1 MQVMDQSSEPEN
13 LKNAGDQKS
22 INFHILTIFP
32 EMFYSPFDQGIISK
46 AINNGRINIFLH
58 DIRDKAVD
66 KHGSVDDYP
75 FGGGPGMLL
84 KPEPIFNS
92 IESIK
97 KDHQINNNSPII
109 LLSPQGQQFTHTK
122 ALEFSK
128 KSDLILICG
137 RYEGFDE
144 RIREKLATEEISIG
158 DFILSGGEIA
168 AMSVIDAVSRLVPD
182 VLGSKESSEND
193 SFSDGLLQ
201 FPQYTRPSSFRGMQ
215 VPSVLLSGNHSKIRK
230 WRRIQS
236 ILKTLKTRPDLL
248 KNIRLTTEEQS
259 MITEN
264 SPESNLDES

>member
-1 MQVMDQSSEPEN
+1 MIRDV
-13 LKNAGDQKS
+13 
-22 INFHILTIFP
+22 ILTITNNKIKNYANNYCTNIKCECLCINTILIRCF
-32 EMFYSPFDQGIISK
+32 FYYYHNLTWSQ
-46 AINNGRINIFLH
+46 A
-58 DIRDKAVD
+58 
-66 KHGSVDDYP
+66 
-75 FGGGPGMLL
+75 
-84 KPEPIFNS
+84 
-92 IESIK
+92 
-97 KDHQINNNSPII
+97 
-109 LLSPQGQQFTHTK
+109 HTK

-144 RIREKLATEEISIG
+144 RIREKVATEEISIG

-201 FPQYTRPSSFRGMQ
+201 FPQYTRPASFRGMQ

-230 WRRIQS
+230 CRRIQS
-236 ILKTLKTRPDLL
+236 LLKTLKTRPDLL